1 MTCQTFYSPARYRN
15 YFNARPAQAVNGV
28 PVAHAD
34 LDDGFFPS
42 GFGRFADSAARALA
56 GMKIEEII
64 EQLDT
69 ISAKFLDRSYDKR
82 VRAVEVISKLTG
94 FSAQAVERCIDLE
107 FGSSR
112 APEMRAALKSEFGDY
127 GALDGFVYNG
137 ELKGRSRILP
147 NAPVFAV
154 CSSNIPA
161 LPHLSIMRSFLTK
174 NPLIL
179 KTSMEEPFFAPLY
192 MEAFLESGL
201 PLAECAIVLCYNRRE
216 ESLTDKLI
224 AGSNTVIAYGG
235 PGASGYFSKKVVHPK
250 RLIMHSHKLGFGI
263 IGKGFA
269 RDLAPGG
276 FSELAK
282 EIVYDTVTFE
292 QRACLAPHIY
302 FYDESGNPPAEDFAG
317 ALLKE
322 FENAEK
328 QVPPAVLSPEK
339 SYARRVYLESAA
351 FSPVVKKVLATGGLR
366 SAVIL
371 ADPAEFFI
379 SPLDRVLHV
388 VVYKEKEEVLKL
400 ISPYSQYLQNV
411 SLNVPAGDVPGWL
424 ETLAGLGVSR
434 ICRAGAMPSPTMMW
448 HHDGLRPLSEMVR
461 FCDLEGAAV

>member
-1 MTCQTFYSPARYRN
+1 MTYSTFYSPRRYLK
-15 YFNARPAQAVNGV
+15 YFDVRPERTVNGV
-28 PVAHAD
+28 STAHAD
-34 LDDGFFPS
+34 IAAGFFPA
-42 GFGRFADSAARALA
+42 GFDEFTKNAASALSK
-56 GMKIEEII
+56 MKIEEII
-64 EQLDT
+64 EQLDLV
-69 ISAKFLDRSYDKR
+69 SGKFLDRGYGKR
-82 VRAVEVISKLTG
+82 IRAVDAISKRTG
-94 FSAQAVERCIDLE
+94 FSAPAVERCIDLE

-112 APEMRAALKSEFGDY
+112 APEMRAALKNEFGDY
-127 GALDGFVYNG
+127 KALDGFVYNG
-137 ELKGRSRILP
+137 DLKGSFRVVP
-147 NAPVFAV
+147 NPPVFAV

-179 KTSMEEPFFAPLY
+179 KTSMEEPFFSPLY

-201 PLAECAIVLCYNRRE
+201 PLAECAIVLCYDRRE

-235 PGASGYFSKKVVHPK
+235 PGAAAYFSKEVIHPK
-250 RLIMHSHKLGFGI
+250 KLIMHSHKLGFGI
-263 IGKGFA
+263 IGKGFT
-269 RDLAPGG
+269 RNITPGG
-276 FSELAK
+276 LPGLAK
-282 EIVYDTVTFE
+282 DIVFDTVTFE

-302 FYDESGNPPAEDFAG
+302 FYDESGNPPAGEFAA

-328 QVPPAVLSPEK
+328 QVPPAVLSAEK
-339 SYARRVYLESAA
+339 SYARRVYIESAA
-351 FSPVVKKVLATGGLR
+351 FSPAVKKVFMTGGLR

-371 ADPAEFFI
+371 AGPEEFFV

-388 VVYKEKEEVLKL
+388 VVYKEKKEILKL
-400 ISPYSQYLQNV
+400 IAPYAKYLQNV
-411 SLNVPAGDVPGWL
+411 SLNVPAGDVSGWL

-461 FCDLEGAAV
+461 FCDFEGAAR